1 MNWPGIVKN
10 AGLISPDGKRGIEL
24 ATEPAKA
31 TIELRCN
38 EPTSAPRI
46 IVPGSKSITNR
57 AFVIAALA
65 KGKTEIR
72 NPLVSDD
79 TEAMLQCLGR
89 LGVEIDKSDPRNVL
103 VGVSR
108 GTPSEGSRLF
118 VGNAGTTAR
127 FLIAVAATIGQMV
140 SFDGDRHMRKRP
152 MGPILKAIESIG
164 ARHDSPHGNMP
175 FDITGNPGLHA
186 QWAREGHR
194 PTVIVD
200 ASLSS
205 QYTSA
210 LMMIAP
216 TLPCGMNIRTES
228 SGKIDAFGYID
239 ITLQIMRGFG
249 VSAKSPGP
257 GSWDF
262 EQQDYRAGKIEI
274 EPDYSACTYFW
285 AARVLGCKGLSI
297 RGVKP
302 GSTRQPDARALQVI
316 ETFPDMPSVIDGSQ
330 MQDSVPTL
338 AVLAAFNNSPVRFT
352 GIKNLRVKECDRIE
366 AIATG
371 LNRLSDGLAV
381 VEGHDLVVNG
391 SKTAVEAFG
400 PACIDSHDDHRIAM
414 AFALVALKAGRIS
427 ITNPRCVAKT
437 FPGFWDELEK
447 CGAVEV

>member
-1 MNWPGIVKN
+1 M
-10 AGLISPDGKRGIEL
+10 
-24 ATEPAKA
+24 
-31 TIELRCN
+31 
-38 EPTSAPRI
+38 
-46 IVPGSKSITNR
+46 
-57 AFVIAALA
+57 
-65 KGKTEIR
+65 
-72 NPLVSDD
+72 VSDD

-127 FLIAVAATIGQMV
+127 FLIAVAAMIGHKV

-175 FDITGNPGLHA
+175 FEITGNPGLHA
-186 QWAREGHR
+186 RWAREGHR
-194 PTVIVD
+194 PTVVVD

-216 TLPCGMNIRTES
+216 ALPCGMNIRTEM

-239 ITLQIMRGFG
+239 ITLEIMRDFG

-262 EQQDYRAGKIEI
+262 EQQDYRAGTIEI

-285 AARVLGCKGLSI
+285 AARVLGCRGLSI

-302 GSTRQPDARALQVI
+302 GSTRQPDAGALQVI
-316 ETFPDMPSVIDGSQ
+316 ETFPDMPSVIDGSRSTIRLSGLPASRTCASRNATGSRRSRP
-330 MQDSVPTL
+330 DS
-338 AVLAAFNNSPVRFT
+338 T
-352 GIKNLRVKECDRIE
+352 GCLMVWRWLRVTTWSSMDQRRRQRRSAPRALTRMMI
-366 AIATG
+366 IG
-371 LNRLSDGLAV
+371 LRWRSRWL
-381 VEGHDLVVNG
+381 
-391 SKTAVEAFG
+391 
-400 PACIDSHDDHRIAM
+400 R
-414 AFALVALKAGRIS
+414 
-427 ITNPRCVAKT
+427 
-437 FPGFWDELEK
+437 
-447 CGAVEV
+447 

>member
-1 MNWPGIVKN
+1 M
-10 AGLISPDGKRGIEL
+10 
-24 ATEPAKA
+24 
-31 TIELRCN
+31 
-38 EPTSAPRI
+38 
-46 IVPGSKSITNR
+46 PGSKSITNR
-57 AFVIAALA
+57 VFVIAALA
-65 KGKTEIR
+65 KGKTEVR
-72 NPLVSDD
+72 NPLISDD
-79 TEAMLQCLGR
+79 TEAMLQCLER
-89 LGVEIDKSDPRNVL
+89 LGFEIDKSDPRNVQ
-103 VGVSR
+103 VGDSS
-108 GTPSEGSRLF
+108 GNLSEGCRLF

-127 FLIAVAATIGQMV
+127 FLIAVAATIGQNV
-140 SFDGDRHMRKRP
+140 RFDGDKHMRKRP

-175 FDITGNPGLHA
+175 FEITGNPVLHA
-186 QWAREGHR
+186 RWAREGHR
-194 PTVIVD
+194 PTVVVD

-239 ITLQIMRGFG
+239 ITLQIMRDFG
-249 VSAKSPGP
+249 VSANSPGP

-262 EQQDYRAGKIEI
+262 EQQDYQSGAIEI

-302 GSTRQPDARALQVI
+302 GSTSQPDAKALQVI
-316 ETFPDMPSVIDGSQ
+316 KTFPNMPSVIDGSQ

-338 AVLAAFNNSPVRFT
+338 AVLAAFNNLPVRFT

-371 LNRLSDGLAV
+371 LNRLTDGLAV
-381 VEGHDLVVNG
+381 VEADDLVVNG
-391 SKTAVEAFG
+391 SRTAVEAFR

-437 FPGFWDELEK
+437 FPGFWDELKK
-447 CGAVEV
+447 CGVAQV